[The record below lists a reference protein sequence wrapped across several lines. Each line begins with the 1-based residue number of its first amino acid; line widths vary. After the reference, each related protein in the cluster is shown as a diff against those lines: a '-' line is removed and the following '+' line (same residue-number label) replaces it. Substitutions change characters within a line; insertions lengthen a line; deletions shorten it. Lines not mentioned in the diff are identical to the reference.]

1 MIRHF
6 FQSRTAEPEC
16 CHRRRLRY
24 MRLER
29 RLMLSGDFGELFETD
44 DEFDLDD
51 LEESHHEESASAY
64 DDDSHEYASD
74 DDYDHGSDGGEDES
88 RLVTFQLDDTF
99 AEFGSD
105 AAESSDDPDIG
116 VDSELSTADSN
127 APIQSN
133 LTDELQNGTFESSTD
148 DATVPLIDGAAPL
161 LDRVEHHDVVSP
173 PITSTQHHSTMDGL
187 SPQTMQE
194 DRSAQAKPT
203 PPNEADAFKQHAD
216 PTDGIQQDLNFQSKL
231 GILHSANARTSAQHA
246 TNHFPTTTSPAANEE
261 LNADSI
267 AWLGSFADDISAFD
281 EALDQFVADTRR
293 VAETSIES
301 LAHPGPLVTAGV
313 ITTGLASRMIYRRKK
328 AKDSELENDHYAVGF
343 DVRLYPEVFG

>member
-51 LEESHHEESASAY
+51 LEQSHHEESASAY

-105 AAESSDDPDIG
+105 AAESSEDPDIG

-133 LTDELQNGTFESSTD
+133 LTDELQNGTLESSTD

-216 PTDGIQQDLNFQSKL
+216 PT
-231 GILHSANARTSAQHA
+231 
-246 TNHFPTTTSPAANEE
+246 
-261 LNADSI
+261 
-267 AWLGSFADDISAFD
+267 
-281 EALDQFVADTRR
+281 
-293 VAETSIES
+293 
-301 LAHPGPLVTAGV
+301 TASNK
-313 ITTGLASRMIYRRKK
+313 T
-328 AKDSELENDHYAVGF
+328 
-343 DVRLYPEVFG
+343 